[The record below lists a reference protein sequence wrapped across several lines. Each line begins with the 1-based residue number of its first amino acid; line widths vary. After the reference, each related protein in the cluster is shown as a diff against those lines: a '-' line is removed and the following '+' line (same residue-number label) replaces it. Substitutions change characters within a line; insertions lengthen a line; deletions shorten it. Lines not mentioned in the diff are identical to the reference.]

1 MNSRTTNFF
10 MLRIGARKMPS
21 SRFDNVR
28 LICVR
33 EHEARSLMLLKGE
46 KMRLI
51 LLAAILTLAVPGL
64 VLGQNSAK
72 VDALEQEIKKL
83 DAAEAEALLNKDV
96 AALERLWAEDFTV
109 NNPRNTISKGRKEV
123 IALIRNGLIDYS
135 SFVREVETLSF
146 HGDTVISMGLET
158 VKAVGKAPLAGQT
171 VRRRFT
177 HFWMKK
183 DGKWILTARHANI
196 ICQN

>member
-10 MLRIGARKMPS
+10 ILRIGARKMPS